1 LGRKPMKK
9 SILFACIGNCCRSQ
23 MAEGFAKKIAG
34 ERYDVYSAGT
44 RPAGF
49 VHPDAIA
56 VMHEVG
62 IDISSQ
68 YSKGFNQVPVKSFDH
83 FVTMGCLPAEVS
95 TKAGGDTC
103 PVVAAKNRIDWQIE
117 DPIGQPIEVFRRVRD
132 EIEAKVKE
140 LLAQIMQSS

>member
-1 LGRKPMKK
+1 MAKK
-9 SILFACIGNCCRSQ
+9 KILFVCIGNCCRSQ

-34 ERYDVYSAGT
+34 DKFDIYSAGT

-56 VMHEVG
+56 VMKELG

-68 YSKGFNQVPVKSFDH
+68 YSKGINQVPVKNFDH
-83 FVTMGCLPAEVS
+83 LITMGCGE
-95 TKAGGDTC
+95 TC
-103 PVVAAKNRIDWQIE
+103 PFVPTKEKLDWQIE

-132 EIEAKVKE
+132 IIKSRVEGLVLRERSESKDFF
-140 LLAQIMQSS
+140 L